1 MKKSDL
7 ENRMVVELRDGERYL
22 VVGKIIMR
30 DNCWLPI
37 ISYTENM
44 LFANKN
50 PETNKNLDIMKIYD
64 KVLGLKQIGYTKLL
78 WERKEK
84 PIYTEGEIAILKALN
99 LLGFERIERKTTDIL
114 YATKYMVS
122 LLLKYSLFQDIK
134 RCETKLIKEMLE
146 ETNNGGIK

>member
-1 MKKSDL
+1 MKKSELAD
-7 ENRMVVELRDGERYL
+7 RMVVELRDGIRYM
-22 VVGKIIMR
+22 VMGESIIGEYYFLSLK
-30 DNCWLPI
+30 DFD
-37 ISYTENM
+37 EN
-44 LFANKN
+44 LIAKN
-50 PETNKNLDIMKIYD
+50 GFKVFDIMKVYNQVRALNEIETTED
-64 KVLGLKQIGYTKLL
+64 LL

-84 PIYTEGEIAILKALN
+84 PIYTEGEIAILKALD